1 MADVKIIKKYPN
13 RCLYDTSRSKYISLV
28 DLKDLVL
35 SNEPFEVR
43 EAKTDKDITR
53 QVLLQI
59 IAEEENEGNPL
70 FTTDMLMKFIRMYG
84 ESMQGA
90 FSNYMEESLEFFES
104 QTRQFWEH
112 FGQSHDTNP
121 MSAWADMA
129 KRNMEA
135 WQDAQ
140 KQIFGGGSFPSATG
154 QPAKPKPAS
163 KKS

>member
-1 MADVKIIKKYPN
+1 MSEVKVINNYPN

-28 DLKDLVL
+28 DLKQLVL
-35 SNEPFEVR
+35 ENEPFEVR
-43 EAKTDKDITR
+43 EAKTNKEITR

-70 FTTDMLMKFIRMYG
+70 FTTEILMKFIRMYG
-84 ESMQGA
+84 DSVQGA
-90 FSNYMEESLEFFES
+90 FSNYMEESMDFFEN
-104 QTRQFWEH
+104 QTRQFWEQ

-121 MSAWADMA
+121 MAAWTDMA

-140 KQIFGGGSFPSATG
+140 KQIFGGGAFKG
-154 QPAKPKPAS
+154 NQS
-163 KKS
+163 KDS